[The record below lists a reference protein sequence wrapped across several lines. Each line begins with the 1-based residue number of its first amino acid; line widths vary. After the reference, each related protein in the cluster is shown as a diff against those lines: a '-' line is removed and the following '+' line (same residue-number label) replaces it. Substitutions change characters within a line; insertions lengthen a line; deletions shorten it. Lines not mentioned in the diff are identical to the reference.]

1 MSHNNP
7 LYSAC
12 SSEEPHWEKVLISSS
27 SYCSILSNLAVFLC
41 LRNSI
46 PRWPGL
52 QRIDNTKKQTPELD
66 LLQLKDWQILPGEIH
81 KGPGLAS
88 NMYHLLA
95 RQSHFRRL
103 LLFSSQATFL
113 SELKKA
119 HSSKAKNSLQVWYT
133 IS

>member
-1 MSHNNP
+1 MSHTNP

-27 SYCSILSNLAVFLC
+27 SYCSILSSPAVFLC

-46 PRWPGL
+46 PRWVGL
-52 QRIDNTKKQTPELD
+52 RRIDNTKKQTPELD
-66 LLQLKDWQILPGEIH
+66 LLQIKDWQILPSKIH

-88 NMYHLLA
+88 NVYYLLA
-95 RQSHFRRL
+95 RQSPFWRL

-119 HSSKAKNSLQVWYT
+119 HSSKAKSSLQVWCT